1 MSKYDDIINLP
12 RYEIKHKRM
21 SIESRSAQFSPFS
34 ALTGYED
41 EVHEIGRLTDSRI
54 ELSDEQKENISYKLQ
69 DAIDNNREVIVTYF
83 VKDLK
88 KSGGKYLDKIGVI
101 KKYDLIKK
109 EIIFFDKISIPIM
122 DVIDIK
128 KYIK

>member
-1 MSKYDDIINLP
+1 MSRYDDIINLP

-21 SIESRSAQFSPFS
+21 SIEARSAQFAPFS

-41 EVHEIGRLTDSRI
+41 EVRETGRITDSRI
-54 ELSDEQKENISYKLQ
+54 ELSEEQKENISYKLQ

-122 DVIDIK
+122 DVVDIK
-128 KYIK
+128 NDVK

>member
-1 MSKYDDIINLP
+1 MSRYDDIINVP
-12 RYEIKHKRM
+12 RYKIKHKRM
-21 SIESRSAQFSPFS
+21 SIEARSAQFAPFS

-41 EVHEIGRLTDSRI
+41 EVRETGRITDSRI
-54 ELSDEQKENISYKLQ
+54 ELSEEQKENISYKLQ
-69 DAIDNNREVIVTYF
+69 NAIDNNREVIVTYF

-122 DVIDIK
+122 DVVDIK
-128 KYIK
+128 NDIK